1 MKEEEIENIVHFE
14 NVQPCVVNGKASR
27 PVTAFVATNP
37 KNREE
42 LIKNAFIT
50 GKLRSHTGKYE
61 PTTTLSIPSQF
72 NIVDGSLATHASN
85 PKKRTF

>member
-1 MKEEEIENIVHFE
+1 M
-14 NVQPCVVNGKASR
+14 
-27 PVTAFVATNP
+27 TAFVATNP

-50 GKLRSHTGKYE
+50 GKLRGHTSKYE

-72 NIVDGSLATHASN
+72 NIVEGSLSAHAAN

>member
-1 MKEEEIENIVHFE
+1 
-14 NVQPCVVNGKASR
+14 VNTKGSR
-27 PVTAFVATNP
+27 PITAFRATNS

-50 GKLRSHTGKYE
+50 GKLSGHVKRYE
-61 PTTTLSIPSQF
+61 PGTTLSIPSEY
-72 NIVDGSLATHASN
+72 NIIGGSLATHSGP